1 MSRKQLA
8 IAGSGEGRTTSD
20 RRNQNDRR
28 SHSLRTL
35 TYCGIHGR
43 GRRRTA
49 RRDKHDYY
57 LDWYEPRLVLT
68 GLAVLLMSCLDAM
81 FTLTLLNRG
90 AYEANQLMA
99 ILLEIDQTLFVT
111 VKIGITGAG
120 VMFLLMHSHFNVL
133 RVFNGRKLLQ
143 WMVPV
148 YGLLISYELVLLR
161 SGL

>member
-1 MSRKQLA
+1 MA
-8 IAGSGEGRTTSD
+8 AAGSGQSHTTSE

-35 TYCGIHGR
+35 TYCGIKGR
-43 GRRRTA
+43 GRRRIA

-81 FTLTLLNRG
+81 FTLTLLSRG
-90 AYEANQLMA
+90 AYEANYLMA
-99 ILLEIDQTLFVT
+99 MLLEIDQALFVT
-111 VKIGITGAG
+111 AKIGITAAG
-120 VMFLLMHSHFNVL
+120 VMFLLMHSHFRVL
-133 RVFNGRKLLQ
+133 RMFNGRKLLQ